1 MEVQLQIFLH
11 QGKSFSTIG
20 NSALTAATI
29 ISKKCLIYLCRR
41 FFNRAGFSYKTN
53 INTLNLYLVYYI
65 YKPLRDKTYL
75 ASNPRLLR
83 YSSLMHECLRFL
95 LWKITYLYW
104 QRKFKFEKSRKIGI
118 HSQLPKFAYDFIHKI
133 IMLLTF

>member
-1 MEVQLQIFLH
+1 M
-11 QGKSFSTIG
+11 
-20 NSALTAATI
+20 
-29 ISKKCLIYLCRR
+29 
-41 FFNRAGFSYKTN
+41 AGFSYKTN

-95 LWKITYLYW
+95 L
-104 QRKFKFEKSRKIGI
+104 
-118 HSQLPKFAYDFIHKI
+118 
-133 IMLLTF
+133 